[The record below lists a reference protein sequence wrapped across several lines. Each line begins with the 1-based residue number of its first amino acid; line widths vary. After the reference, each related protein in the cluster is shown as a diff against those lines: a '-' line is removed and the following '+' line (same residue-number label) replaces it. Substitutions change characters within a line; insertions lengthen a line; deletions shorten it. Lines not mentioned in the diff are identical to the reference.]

1 MEDFSSNNNAAQRFM
16 NNNPTLFNTSTLM
29 SVLIGLVIIILLVML
44 FQSSSNGTGSMN
56 SSGTAADPNRLTYT
70 NPLNAT
76 MRANPFVNTPQ
87 RTML

>member
-1 MEDFSSNNNAAQRFM
+1 MEDLRAPVGTTGNRF
-16 NNNPTLFNTSTLM
+16 NPNMFNPSMLM
-29 SVLIGLVIIILLVML
+29 TVLIGLVIIILLVML
-44 FQSSSNGTGSMN
+44 FQSSSAGGGSSPN
-56 SSGTAADPNRLTYT
+56 NPTAFT